1 LDRRGWWGE
10 VGGGG
15 GQDKLVETLKYFDSL
30 AKTDVYYKAQLIAV
44 GLTERGDASDCWI
57 IKNIQPISV
66 GV

>member
-1 LDRRGWWGE
+1 
-10 VGGGG
+10 
-15 GQDKLVETLKYFDSL
+15 LVETLKYFDSL